1 MIYASFYN
9 LDLICSSSKADTCII
24 KYKGYLL
31 LLRVINIIKYMDNT
45 ESIDPDLMI
54 FMY

>member
-9 LDLICSSSKADTCII
+9 LDLICCSSKANTYII
-24 KYKGYLL
+24 KYKGL